1 MSRHKG
7 KFIPSQPLAASAALR
22 TTTGPRSV
30 GATVRPA
37 ALRLVLI
44 GDAESPHLLKW
55 ARALAPRLDLWVI
68 SSRGFAP
75 AFDAFLPAERRLALG
90 TRPRFEGGNIELLR
104 ALPEVLRFLQAVRPD
119 WIAPHYLSSHGTLAW
134 LAVRFG
140 GVKARIAGSAWGSDI
155 LVAPQRSRMM
165 RWVTT
170 RVLGACT
177 LTTSD
182 SQHMARRMKELGA
195 AEVLTFPFGLE
206 TMPPLPNRKDE
217 ALFFANRGL
226 EPIYAPQRV
235 LDVFAALS
243 AGWPEARLVV
253 ANDGSLRAELEARAQ
268 ANPAL
273 TGRVQF
279 VGRLDATTQ
288 ATWYSRARWYLSLPQ
303 SDSVSVS
310 VLEAMAHGAIPILS
324 DVPANRELVSDGHN
338 GLILSASERPSRERL
353 GPLQARAKAVS
364 AELHQWVGQHALFPA
379 SVQVY
384 VQRLVELTPRPPVGG
399 PADT

>member
-7 KFIPSQPLAASAALR
+7 KFIPSHPLAASAALR
-22 TTTGPRSV
+22 TTPPAGPV
-30 GATVRPA
+30 GAAARPV

-44 GDAESPHLLKW
+44 GDADSPHLLKW
-55 ARALAPRLDLWVI
+55 ARTLAHRLDLWVI

-75 AFDAFLPAERRLALG
+75 DFDAFLPAERRLALG
-90 TRPRFEGGNIELLR
+90 TQPRFEGGNIELLR

-155 LVAPQRSRMM
+155 LVAPQRSRLM
-165 RWVTT
+165 RWITT

-206 TMPPLPNRKDE
+206 TMPPPPARKEE

-235 LDVFAALS
+235 LDVFASLS
-243 AGWPEARLVV
+243 AGWPEARLVM
-253 ANDGSLRAELEARAQ
+253 ANDGSLRTALEARVQ
-268 ANPAL
+268 ADPTLA
-273 TGRVQF
+273 GRVQF
-279 VGRLDATTQ
+279 VGRLDARTQ

-324 DVPANRELVSDGHN
+324 DLPANRELVSDGTT
-338 GLILSASERPSRERL
+338 GLILTANDRPPRARL
-353 GPLQARAKAVS
+353 DPLQSRAKAVS

-384 VQRLVELTPRPPVGG
+384 VQRLVELTPRPPLGAHAV
-399 PADT
+399 A